1 MCSPKGLPGRNLGSA
16 ADCNPVHALRLSYTS
31 MCCPQ
36 RVEERLVCHAVIGT
50 QGGKTLIMS
59 VKVTC
64 EFIAPLLQLS
74 TKHVTYRL
82 EKVSGAACGVYPI
95 PSTLS
100 PCFFML

>member
-1 MCSPKGLPGRNLGSA
+1 MPYTEKCALLGAPGRKLGST
-16 ADCNPVHALRLSYTS
+16 ADCNPVHALSHTS
-31 MCCPQ
+31 MYCPQ

-50 QGGKTLIMS
+50 QGGKTLIMA

-82 EKVSGAACGVYPI
+82 EKVSGAA
-95 PSTLS
+95 
-100 PCFFML
+100 